1 MQPDIVQTLLG
12 SVYFDD
18 FNTGGC
24 TLREV
29 FDLYVN
35 AKTILKKKVHFIF
48 VDLNPIRKSSIFKR
62 FRRQKTFTRTKNV
75 SINWTKTSDAF
86 TFDLKEI
93 RNKFGQTPT
102 KQNIL
107 HSLASLFGRLGL
119 LTPLRIVIEILIQD
133 ACRLKVSW
141 DETLP
146 YD

>member
-1 MQPDIVQTLLG
+1 MQPDIVQTLLS

-75 SINWTKTSDAF
+75 SINSTKTSDAF

-93 RNKFGQTPT
+93 RNKFTFWPIGVIDP
-102 KQNIL
+102 
-107 HSLASLFGRLGL
+107 ASYRYRNSYSRCLPIKSFLG
-119 LTPLRIVIEILIQD
+119 
-133 ACRLKVSW
+133 
-141 DETLP
+141 
-146 YD
+146 